1 MREGSATIGIRQSRL
16 ARPPDPTGRPC
27 AGDDLNG
34 VRGVA
39 HYPEMPLRCTRQML
53 FALAVLAA
61 GAAVPATAGVVHV
74 GIEQTFAPAAASHR
88 IAIEGSAQAG
98 CVPKV
103 ARTLLDGADI
113 SVELTAPATGC
124 KSHAVPFHLTA
135 DAAATAGLR
144 MLPPAVY
151 RVHVYSGSST
161 AAHLAA
167 FTLIDTS
174 PASSAPEPESGF
186 WWTQQGPDNAS
197 AAGTGMNLEVQDNQ
211 LAASLLG
218 FADSGASAWFF
229 GSTTM
234 SGRVARIPLVQLANG
249 EEWFSAV
256 GTQPDVNPGP
266 RLEIEFLSPT
276 RARAWLVKSE
286 ESGEVQVRPLALSRT
301 AFATGPAG
309 TSWIGRWVLIP
320 EDGGTTRLFDFAAPT
335 HRDGERFRL
344 VDAAN
349 DAVLDC
355 RLVAGTQQAD
365 ACTLSAS
372 AAPIADFDQVGFDHF
387 AGHGA
392 NGAPVQLLRVPR

>member
-1 MREGSATIGIRQSRL
+1 
-16 ARPPDPTGRPC
+16 
-27 AGDDLNG
+27 
-34 VRGVA
+34 
-39 HYPEMPLRCTRQML
+39 MPLRCTRQIL

-61 GAAVPATAGVVHV
+61 GTVASATAGVVHV
-74 GIEQTFAPAAASHR
+74 GLESAFAPATSAHR
-88 IAIEGSAQAG
+88 IAIEGNAQAG

-103 ARTLLDGADI
+103 ARILLDGADV

-124 KSHAVPFHLTA
+124 KQQTVPFHLMV

-144 MLPPAVY
+144 VLPPAVY
-151 RVHVYSGSST
+151 RVHVYSGSAT

-174 PASSAPEPESGF
+174 TTTNAPEPESGF
-186 WWTQQGPDNAS
+186 WWTQPGTDGAA

-218 FADSGASAWFF
+218 FADSGASAWYF

-234 SGRVARIPLVQLANG
+234 TGRVARIPLVQLANG
-249 EEWFSAV
+249 EDWFSAI

-276 RARAWLVKSE
+276 RARGYLVRSADN
-286 ESGEVQVRPLALSRT
+286 GDVQVRPLTLSRS

-309 TSWIGRWVLIP
+309 TSWVGRWVLIP
-320 EDGGTTRLFDFAAPT
+320 EDGGTTRLFDFASPT
-335 HRDGERFRL
+335 HRDADRFRL

>member
-1 MREGSATIGIRQSRL
+1 
-16 ARPPDPTGRPC
+16 
-27 AGDDLNG
+27 
-34 VRGVA
+34 
-39 HYPEMPLRCTRQML
+39 MPLRCTRRIR
-53 FALAVLAA
+53 FALAALVA
-61 GAAVPATAGVVHV
+61 GAAAPAIAGVMHVGLESAFAPATA
-74 GIEQTFAPAAASHR
+74 AHR
-88 IAIEGSAQAG
+88 IAIEGSAPVG

-103 ARTLLDGADI
+103 SRILLDGVDI
-113 SVELTAPATGC
+113 SVELTAPSTGC
-124 KSHAVPFHLTA
+124 KQGKVLFHLTA

-144 MLPPAVY
+144 VLPPAVY
-151 RVHVYSGSST
+151 RVHIYSGSAT
-161 AAHLAA
+161 AAHLVA

-186 WWTQQGPDNAS
+186 WWTQQGGDNAT

-211 LAASLLG
+211 LAGSLLG
-218 FADSGASAWFF
+218 FADSGASTWYF

-234 SGRVARIPLVQLANG
+234 AGRVARIPLVQLANG
-249 EEWFSAV
+249 EEWFSAI

-276 RARAWLVKSE
+276 RARAYLVRTE
-286 ESGEVQVRPLALSRT
+286 DDGDVQVRPLTLSRS

-309 TSWIGRWVLIP
+309 TSWVGRWVLIP

-365 ACTLSAS
+365 ACTLSAA
-372 AAPIADFDQVGFDHF
+372 AAPVADFDQVGFDHF
-387 AGHGA
+387 SGHGA

>member
-1 MREGSATIGIRQSRL
+1 MR
-16 ARPPDPTGRPC
+16 
-27 AGDDLNG
+27 
-34 VRGVA
+34 
-39 HYPEMPLRCTRQML
+39 
-53 FALAVLAA
+53 FALAALVA
-61 GAAVPATAGVVHV
+61 GAA
-74 GIEQTFAPAAASHR
+74 APAAAGVMHVSLETAFAPVTYSHP
-88 IAIEGSAQAG
+88 IAIEGSAPAG

-103 ARTLLDGADI
+103 ARILLDGTDI

-124 KSHAVPFHLTA
+124 KQHEVPFHLTA

-144 MLPPAVY
+144 VLPPAVY

-174 PASSAPEPESGF
+174 LPTNAPEPESGF
-186 WWTQQGPDNAS
+186 WWTQQGADNVA

-211 LAASLLG
+211 LAGSLLG
-218 FADSGASAWFF
+218 FAETGASTWYF
-229 GSTTM
+229 GSTTLT
-234 SGRVARIPLVQLANG
+234 GRVARIPLVQLANG
-249 EEWFSAV
+249 EEWFSAI
-256 GTQPDVNPGP
+256 GTQPDVHPGP

-276 RARAWLVKSE
+276 RARAYLVRTQE
-286 ESGEVQVRPLALSRT
+286 DGDVQVRPLTLSRT

-309 TSWIGRWVLIP
+309 TSWVGRWVLIP
-320 EDGGTTRLFDFAAPT
+320 EDGGATRLFDFAAPT
-335 HRDGERFRL
+335 HRDGDRFRL
-344 VDAAN
+344 VDASN

-372 AAPIADFDQVGFDHF
+372 AAPVADFDQVGFDHF

>member
-1 MREGSATIGIRQSRL
+1 
-16 ARPPDPTGRPC
+16 
-27 AGDDLNG
+27 
-34 VRGVA
+34 
-39 HYPEMPLRCTRQML
+39 
-53 FALAVLAA
+53 
-61 GAAVPATAGVVHV
+61 
-74 GIEQTFAPAAASHR
+74 
-88 IAIEGSAQAG
+88 
-98 CVPKV
+98 
-103 ARTLLDGADI
+103 
-113 SVELTAPATGC
+113 
-124 KSHAVPFHLTA
+124 
-135 DAAATAGLR
+135 

-151 RVHVYSGSST
+151 RVHVYAGNAT
-161 AAHLAA
+161 ASHLAA

-174 PASSAPEPESGF
+174 APSAAPEPESGF
-186 WWTQQGPDNAS
+186 WWTQQGADNAA

-218 FADSGASAWFF
+218 FADSGASTWYF
-229 GSTTM
+229 GSTTLA
-234 SGRVARIPLVQLANG
+234 GRVARIPLVQLANG

-256 GTQPDVNPGP
+256 GTQPDVQPGP

-276 RARAWLVKSE
+276 RARAYLVRSE
-286 ESGEVQVRPLALSRT
+286 EGSDVQVRPLTLSRT

-355 RLVAGTQQAD
+355 RLAAGTQQAD
-365 ACTLSAS
+365 ACTLAAS
-372 AAPIADFDQVGFDHF
+372 AAPIADFDQVGLDHF
-387 AGHGA
+387 SGHGV

>member
-1 MREGSATIGIRQSRL
+1 
-16 ARPPDPTGRPC
+16 
-27 AGDDLNG
+27 
-34 VRGVA
+34 
-39 HYPEMPLRCTRQML
+39 MPLRCTRRIR
-53 FALAVLAA
+53 FALAALLA
-61 GAAVPATAGVVHV
+61 GTVVPAIGGVVHV
-74 GIEQTFAPAAASHR
+74 GLESSFAPVSTAQK
-88 IAIEGSAQAG
+88 IAIEGTASTG

-103 ARTLLDGADI
+103 ARILLDGTDI

-124 KSHAVPFHLTA
+124 KKGTVPFYLRA

-144 MLPPAVY
+144 ALPPAVY
-151 RVHVYSGSST
+151 RVHVYAGSAT

-174 PASSAPEPESGF
+174 PKANAAEPESGF
-186 WWTQQGPDNAS
+186 WWTQQGADNAA
-197 AAGTGMNLEVQDNQ
+197 AAGTGMNLEMQDNQ

-218 FADSGASAWFF
+218 FSESGASTWYF
-229 GSTTM
+229 GSTTL

-266 RLEIEFLSPT
+266 RLEIEFLSPA
-276 RARAWLVKSE
+276 RARGYLVRTE
-286 ESGEVQVRPLALSRT
+286 DDGDVQVRPITLSRT

-309 TSWIGRWVLIP
+309 TSWMGRWVLIP

-355 RLVAGTQQAD
+355 RLVAGTQTAD

-372 AAPIADFDQVGFDHF
+372 AAPVADFDQVGFDHF
-387 AGHGA
+387 SGHGA

>member
-1 MREGSATIGIRQSRL
+1 MPAIG
-16 ARPPDPTGRPC
+16 
-27 AGDDLNG
+27 
-34 VRGVA
+34 
-39 HYPEMPLRCTRQML
+39 
-53 FALAVLAA
+53 
-61 GAAVPATAGVVHV
+61 GVVHV
-74 GIEQTFAPAAASHR
+74 GLESAFAPATSTHR
-88 IAIEGSAQAG
+88 IAIEGNAQAG

-103 ARTLLDGADI
+103 ARILLDGTDI
-113 SVELTAPATGC
+113 SVELTAPTTGC
-124 KSHAVPFHLTA
+124 RRQTAPFHLIV
-135 DAAATAGLR
+135 DAAGTAGLR
-144 MLPPAVY
+144 ALPPAVY
-151 RVHVYSGSST
+151 RVHVYSGSAT

-167 FTLIDTS
+167 FTLIDAS
-174 PASSAPEPESGF
+174 PPTTAPEPESGF
-186 WWTQQGPDNAS
+186 WWTQQGADGAA

-218 FADSGASAWFF
+218 FADTGASAWYF

-266 RLEIEFLSPT
+266 RLELEFLSPT
-276 RARAWLVKSE
+276 RARGYLVRTADN
-286 ESGEVQVRPLALSRT
+286 GDVQVRPLTLSRS

-320 EDGGTTRLFDFAAPT
+320 EDGGTTRLFDFAAPM
-335 HRDGERFRL
+335 HRDADRFRL
-344 VDAAN
+344 VDASN

>member
-1 MREGSATIGIRQSRL
+1 MREGCATIGP
-16 ARPPDPTGRPC
+16 AGRPS

-34 VRGVA
+34 VRGAA
-39 HYPEMPLRCTRQML
+39 HYPEMPLRCTRRAR
-53 FALAVLAA
+53 FALAALAA
-61 GAAVPATAGVVHV
+61 GAATPAAAGVMHVGLESAFAPATAG
-74 GIEQTFAPAAASHR
+74 HR
-88 IAIEGSAQAG
+88 IAIEGTAQVG

-103 ARTLLDGADI
+103 ARIFLDGTDV

-124 KSHAVPFHLTA
+124 KSQTVPFHLVA

-144 MLPPAVY
+144 VLPPAVY

-174 PASSAPEPESGF
+174 AATSAPAPESGF
-186 WWTQQGPDNAS
+186 WWTQQGPDNAA

-218 FADSGASAWFF
+218 FADSGASTWYF
-229 GSTTM
+229 GSATM
-234 SGRVARIPLVQLANG
+234 AGRVARVPLVQLANG
-249 EEWFSAV
+249 EEWFSAI
-256 GTQPDVNPGP
+256 GTEPDVHPGP

-276 RARAWLVKSE
+276 RARAYLVRSE
-286 ESGEVQVRPLALSRT
+286 ESGDVQVRPLTLSRT

-320 EDGGTTRLFDFAAPT
+320 EDGGATRLFDFAAPT

-349 DAVLDC
+349 DATLDC

>member
-1 MREGSATIGIRQSRL
+1 
-16 ARPPDPTGRPC
+16 
-27 AGDDLNG
+27 
-34 VRGVA
+34 
-39 HYPEMPLRCTRQML
+39 MPLRCTRRIR
-53 FALAVLAA
+53 FALAALAA
-61 GAAVPATAGVVHV
+61 GIAAPAIGGVMHVGLESAFAPATA
-74 GIEQTFAPAAASHR
+74 AHR
-88 IAIEGSAQAG
+88 IAIEGSAPVG

-103 ARTLLDGADI
+103 ARILLDGVDI

-124 KSHAVPFHLTA
+124 KRNTVPFHLSA

-144 MLPPAVY
+144 ALPPAVY
-151 RVHVYSGSST
+151 RVHVYAGSET
-161 AAHLAA
+161 AAHLVA

-174 PASSAPEPESGF
+174 PTPNAPQPESGF
-186 WWTQQGPDNAS
+186 WWTQQGADNAA

-211 LAASLLG
+211 LAGSLLG
-218 FADSGASAWFF
+218 FAESGASTWYF

-234 SGRVARIPLVQLANG
+234 AGRVARLPLVQLANG
-249 EEWFSAV
+249 EEWFSAI
-256 GTQPDVNPGP
+256 GTQPDVHPGP
-266 RLEIEFLSPT
+266 RLELEFLSPT
-276 RARAWLVKSE
+276 RARAYLVRT
-286 ESGEVQVRPLALSRT
+286 GDDGDVQVRPLTLSRS

-344 VDAAN
+344 VDSAN

-387 AGHGA
+387 SGHGA